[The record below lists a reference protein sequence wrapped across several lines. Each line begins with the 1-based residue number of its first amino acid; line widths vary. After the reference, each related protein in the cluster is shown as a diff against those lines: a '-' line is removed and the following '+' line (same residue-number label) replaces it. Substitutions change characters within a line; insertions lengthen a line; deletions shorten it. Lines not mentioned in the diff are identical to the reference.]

1 MIHFRKSPELI
12 GRLFPLPTEGYDTGH
27 GVRRVFKSR
36 FGQHL
41 DYYPVTTICVDHHKD
56 ENPKVLTKLL
66 SSSWI
71 EVGDTMHLKYNVL

>member
-1 MIHFRKSPELI
+1 MIHFRESPELI
-12 GRLFPLPTEGYDTGH
+12 GRLFPLLTEGYDTGH

-41 DYYPVTTICVDHHKD
+41 DYYSVTIRVDHHKD

-66 SSSWI
+66 SASWT
-71 EVGDTMHLKYNVL
+71 EVGDTMHLKYNIL